1 MQTPRRPVWSTRLTT
16 PVVTRIPVDRQPLA
30 LMVIKAVHTAVFF
43 SVAGAIVMVVWD
55 GLRQRPRRLTAAA
68 VGTAVIES
76 AVFASNNL
84 VCPLTPLAEEL
95 GAGSGSVTDIYLPGW
110 LSRRIPIISV
120 SALALGVA
128 LNLRAWRRRVELVR
142 AADGRDG

>member
-1 MQTPRRPVWSTRLTT
+1 MLT
-16 PVVTRIPVDRQPLA
+16 A
-30 LMVIKAVHTAVFF
+30 IKTIHTVAFF
-43 SVAGAIVMVVWD
+43 SVAGAIAMVVWD
-55 GLRQRPRRLTAAA
+55 GVRQRPRRLTAAA
-68 VGTAVIES
+68 VGVAVVES

-95 GAGSGSVTDIYLPGW
+95 GAASGSVTDIYLPGW

-128 LNLRAWRRRVELVR
+128 LNLRAWRRRGELVR